1 MKIIKNAIG
10 RNLETFSKESLLS
23 GFLFFLVLSSWYI
36 LRPVRNEMAVQNASD
51 LPLLLAAGAFAMLL
65 VNPIYS
71 WVASRSNLKKIIIS
85 CYSFLILNLLAF
97 LYSWRVLDMG
107 DSILLGQIFY
117 IWCNVYSFFVVSIF
131 WVLIINIFRNSK
143 SRSFYGVIAAGGSMG
158 AFFGSE
164 ISKRF
169 AYTFEEFGLE
179 FFSFSAAIL
188 LFLAM
193 LVAIFI
199 INNLSSEKDA
209 HQSDEI
215 GGGSLDAIKNVIKT
229 SEIRSIAL
237 YTWIWTALMTVHWV
251 TAITI
256 IDDWSQDP
264 QERIIF
270 FSLIEQ
276 VVTPLT
282 LITQLFLTNNI
293 IKYWGI
299 KNILISYGFLFLLA
313 FISYGLMPSITVVA
327 IATVALRLFE
337 YGINKPTRETIYSFL
352 NKNDRYKSSVFI
364 DTFITRFGDLT
375 GVSFI
380 ALGKMASVGFSVMP
394 VLAIPFAAVL
404 SYTGNKISKKSSLK
418 DL

>member
-1 MKIIKNAIG
+1 MKSKKNVI
-10 RNLETFSKESLLS
+10 RRTFETFSGESLIS

-51 LPLLLAAGAFAMLL
+51 LPLLLAAGALVMLL
-65 VNPIYS
+65 ANPIYS

-107 DSILLGQIFY
+107 DSVLLGQIFY

-169 AYTFEEFGLE
+169 AYSFEEFGLE
-179 FFSFSAAIL
+179 FFSLSAAIL

-199 INNLSSEKDA
+199 INNSRSAKEV
-209 HQSDEI
+209 HQSQEI
-215 GGGSLDAIKNVIKT
+215 GGGSLDAIKNVIQT

-270 FSLIEQ
+270 FSTIEQ

-380 ALGKMASVGFSVMP
+380 ALGKVASVGFSVIP

-404 SYTGNKISKKSSLK
+404 SYTGIRISKNSLFK

>member
-10 RNLETFSKESLLS
+10 RSLETFSKESLLS

-51 LPLLLAAGAFAMLL
+51 LPLLLAAGALAMLL

-71 WVASRSNLKKIIIS
+71 WVASRSNLKRIIIS

-97 LYSWRVLDMG
+97 LYFWRVLDMG

-143 SRSFYGVIAAGGSMG
+143 SRSFYGVIAAGGSIG

-169 AYTFEEFGLE
+169 AYSFEEFGLE
-179 FFSFSAAIL
+179 FFSLSAAIL

-199 INNLSSEKDA
+199 INSSSAKET
-209 HQSDEI
+209 HQLEEV

-404 SYTGNKISKKSSLK
+404 SYTGNKISKNSSLK

>member
-1 MKIIKNAIG
+1 MKLTKNVIS
-10 RNLETFSKESLLS
+10 RTFETFSKESLLS

-51 LPLLLAAGAFAMLL
+51 LPLLLAAGALAMLL

-199 INNLSSEKDA
+199 INNLSSEKET

-404 SYTGNKISKKSSLK
+404 SYTGN
-418 DL
+418 

>member
-10 RNLETFSKESLLS
+10 RSLETFSKESLLS

-51 LPLLLAAGAFAMLL
+51 LPLLLAAGALAMLL

-71 WVASRSNLKKIIIS
+71 WVASRSNLKKIIVS

-143 SRSFYGVIAAGGSMG
+143 SRSFYGVIAAGGSIG

-169 AYTFEEFGLE
+169 AYSFEEFGLE
-179 FFSFSAAIL
+179 FFSLSAAIL

-199 INNLSSEKDA
+199 INSSSAKET
-209 HQSDEI
+209 HQLEEV

-404 SYTGNKISKKSSLK
+404 SYTGNKISKNSSLK

>member
-1 MKIIKNAIG
+1 MKLTKNVIS
-10 RNLETFSKESLLS
+10 RTFETFSKESLLS

-229 SEIRSIAL
+229 SEIRSIAI

-404 SYTGNKISKKSSLK
+404 SYTGFRISKNSSLK

>member
-10 RNLETFSKESLLS
+10 RSLETFSKESLLS

-51 LPLLLAAGAFAMLL
+51 LPLLLAAGALAMLL

-71 WVASRSNLKKIIIS
+71 WVASRSNLKRIIIS

-143 SRSFYGVIAAGGSMG
+143 SRSFYGVIAAGGSIG

-169 AYTFEEFGLE
+169 AYSFEEFGLE
-179 FFSFSAAIL
+179 FFSLSAAIL

-199 INNLSSEKDA
+199 INSSSAKET
-209 HQSDEI
+209 HQLEEV

-404 SYTGNKISKKSSLK
+404 SYTGNKISKNSSLK

>member
-1 MKIIKNAIG
+1 MKLTKNVIS
-10 RNLETFSKESLLS
+10 RTFETFSKESLLS

-404 SYTGNKISKKSSLK
+404 SYTGFRISKNSSLK

>member
-10 RNLETFSKESLLS
+10 RSLETFSKESLLS

-51 LPLLLAAGAFAMLL
+51 LPVLLAAGALAMLL

-71 WVASRSNLKKIIIS
+71 WVASRSNLKKIIVS

-143 SRSFYGVIAAGGSMG
+143 SRSFYGVIAAGGSIG

-169 AYTFEEFGLE
+169 AYSFEEFGLE
-179 FFSFSAAIL
+179 FFSLSAAIL

-199 INNLSSEKDA
+199 INSSSAKET
-209 HQSDEI
+209 HQLEEV

-404 SYTGNKISKKSSLK
+404 SYTGNKISKNSSLK

>member
-1 MKIIKNAIG
+1 MKLTKNVIS
-10 RNLETFSKESLLS
+10 RTFETFSKESLLS

-143 SRSFYGVIAAGGSMG
+143 SRSFYGVIAAGGSIG

-169 AYTFEEFGLE
+169 AYSFEEFGLE
-179 FFSFSAAIL
+179 FFSLSAAIL

-199 INNLSSEKDA
+199 INSSSAKKT
-209 HQSDEI
+209 HQSEEV

-404 SYTGNKISKKSSLK
+404 SYTGNKISKNSSLK

>member
-51 LPLLLAAGAFAMLL
+51 LPLLLAAGALAMLL

-143 SRSFYGVIAAGGSMG
+143 SRSFYGVIAAGGSIG

-169 AYTFEEFGLE
+169 AYSFEEFGLE
-179 FFSFSAAIL
+179 FFSLSAAIL

-199 INNLSSEKDA
+199 INSSSAKET
-209 HQSDEI
+209 HQLEEV

-404 SYTGNKISKKSSLK
+404 SYTGNKISKNSSLK

>member
-1 MKIIKNAIG
+1 
-10 RNLETFSKESLLS
+10 
-23 GFLFFLVLSSWYI
+23 
-36 LRPVRNEMAVQNASD
+36 
-51 LPLLLAAGAFAMLL
+51 
-65 VNPIYS
+65 
-71 WVASRSNLKKIIIS
+71 
-85 CYSFLILNLLAF
+85 
-97 LYSWRVLDMG
+97 
-107 DSILLGQIFY
+107 
-117 IWCNVYSFFVVSIF
+117 
-131 WVLIINIFRNSK
+131 
-143 SRSFYGVIAAGGSMG
+143 
-158 AFFGSE
+158 
-164 ISKRF
+164 
-169 AYTFEEFGLE
+169 
-179 FFSFSAAIL
+179 
-188 LFLAM
+188 
-193 LVAIFI
+193 
-199 INNLSSEKDA
+199 
-209 HQSDEI
+209 
-215 GGGSLDAIKNVIKT
+215 
-229 SEIRSIAL
+229 
-237 YTWIWTALMTVHWV
+237 MTVHWV

-404 SYTGNKISKKSSLK
+404 SYTGNKISKNSSLK

>member
-1 MKIIKNAIG
+1 MKSIKKIIGKTF
-10 RNLETFSKESLLS
+10 ETFSKDSLLS

-51 LPLLLAAGAFAMLL
+51 LPLLLAAGALVMLL

-71 WVASRSNLKKIIIS
+71 WVASRSNLKRIIIS
-85 CYSFLILNLLAF
+85 CYSFLIFNLLSF
-97 LYSWRVLDMG
+97 LYAWRVLGLG
-107 DSILLGQIFY
+107 DSIFLGQVFY

-143 SRSFYGVIAAGGSMG
+143 SRSFYGVIAAGGSIG
-158 AFFGSE
+158 AFFGSA

-169 AYTFEEFGLE
+169 AYSFEEFGLE
-179 FFSFSAAIL
+179 FFSLSAAIL
-188 LFLAM
+188 LFIAM
-193 LVAIFI
+193 MVAIFI
-199 INNLSSEKDA
+199 INTSNSMKDNNESEA
-209 HQSDEI
+209 V
-215 GGGSLDAIKNVIKT
+215 GGDGLDAIRNVIKI

-237 YTWIWTALMTVHWV
+237 YTWVWTALMTVHWV

-256 IDDWSQDP
+256 IDGWSQDP

-282 LITQLFLTNNI
+282 LITQLFLTNSI

-313 FISYGLMPSITVVA
+313 FISYGFMPSITVVA
-327 IATVALRLFE
+327 IATVVLRLFE
-337 YGINKPTRETIYSFL
+337 YGINKPTREIIYSFL

-380 ALGKMASVGFSVMP
+380 ALGKMASIGFSIMP

-404 SYTGNKISKKSSLK
+404 SYIGIKVSKGPSLK

>member
-10 RNLETFSKESLLS
+10 RSLETFSKESLLS

-51 LPLLLAAGAFAMLL
+51 LPLLLAAGALAMLL

-107 DSILLGQIFY
+107 DSIILGQIFY

-143 SRSFYGVIAAGGSMG
+143 SRSFYGVIAAGGSIG

-169 AYTFEEFGLE
+169 AYSFEEFGLE
-179 FFSFSAAIL
+179 FFSLSAAIL
-188 LFLAM
+188 LFFAM

-199 INNLSSEKDA
+199 INNSTSAKET
-209 HQSDEI
+209 HQSEEV

-404 SYTGNKISKKSSLK
+404 SYTGNKISKNSSLK

>member
-1 MKIIKNAIG
+1 
-10 RNLETFSKESLLS
+10 
-23 GFLFFLVLSSWYI
+23 
-36 LRPVRNEMAVQNASD
+36 
-51 LPLLLAAGAFAMLL
+51 
-65 VNPIYS
+65 
-71 WVASRSNLKKIIIS
+71 
-85 CYSFLILNLLAF
+85 
-97 LYSWRVLDMG
+97 MG

-199 INNLSSEKDA
+199 INNLSSEKDT

-229 SEIRSIAL
+229 SEIRSIAI

-404 SYTGNKISKKSSLK
+404 SYTGIRISKNSSLK

>member
-1 MKIIKNAIG
+1 MKLTKNVIS
-10 RNLETFSKESLLS
+10 RTFETFSKESLLS

-51 LPLLLAAGAFAMLL
+51 LPLLLAAGALAMLL

-143 SRSFYGVIAAGGSMG
+143 SRSFYGVIAAGGSIG

-169 AYTFEEFGLE
+169 AYSFEEFGLE
-179 FFSFSAAIL
+179 FFSLSAAIL

-199 INNLSSEKDA
+199 INNS
-209 HQSDEI
+209 
-215 GGGSLDAIKNVIKT
+215 T
-229 SEIRSIAL
+229 
-237 YTWIWTALMTVHWV
+237 
-251 TAITI
+251 
-256 IDDWSQDP
+256 
-264 QERIIF
+264 
-270 FSLIEQ
+270 
-276 VVTPLT
+276 
-282 LITQLFLTNNI
+282 
-293 IKYWGI
+293 
-299 KNILISYGFLFLLA
+299 FLFFIFTFKRHLA
-313 FISYGLMPSITVVA
+313 GLS
-327 IATVALRLFE
+327 RLSRF
-337 YGINKPTRETIYSFL
+337 NTKFL
-352 NKNDRYKSSVFI
+352 DS
-364 DTFITRFGDLT
+364 
-375 GVSFI
+375 
-380 ALGKMASVGFSVMP
+380 
-394 VLAIPFAAVL
+394 
-404 SYTGNKISKKSSLK
+404 
-418 DL
+418 

>member
-10 RNLETFSKESLLS
+10 RSLETFSKESLLS

-51 LPLLLAAGAFAMLL
+51 LPLLLAAGALAMLL

-71 WVASRSNLKKIIIS
+71 WVASRSNLKRIIIS

-143 SRSFYGVIAAGGSMG
+143 SRSFYGVIAAGGSIG

-169 AYTFEEFGLE
+169 AYSFEEFGLE
-179 FFSFSAAIL
+179 FFSLSAAIL

-199 INNLSSEKDA
+199 INSSSAKET
-209 HQSDEI
+209 HQLEEV

-380 ALGKMASVGFSVMP
+380 ALGKVASVSFSVMP

-404 SYTGNKISKKSSLK
+404 SYTGNKISKNSSLK

>member
-1 MKIIKNAIG
+1 MKLTKNVIS
-10 RNLETFSKESLLS
+10 RTFETFSKESLLS

-51 LPLLLAAGAFAMLL
+51 LPLLLAAGALAMLL

-404 SYTGNKISKKSSLK
+404 SYTGFRISKNSSLK

>member
-51 LPLLLAAGAFAMLL
+51 LPLLLAAGALAMLL

-71 WVASRSNLKKIIIS
+71 WVASRSNLKRIIIS

-143 SRSFYGVIAAGGSMG
+143 SRSFYGVIAAGGSIG

-169 AYTFEEFGLE
+169 AYSFEEFGLE
-179 FFSFSAAIL
+179 FFSLSAAIL

-199 INNLSSEKDA
+199 INSSSAKET
-209 HQSDEI
+209 HQLEEV

-404 SYTGNKISKKSSLK
+404 SYTGNKISKNSSLK

>member
-51 LPLLLAAGAFAMLL
+51 LPLLLAAGALAMLL

-71 WVASRSNLKKIIIS
+71 WVASRSNLKRIIIS

-97 LYSWRVLDMG
+97 LYFWRVLDMG

-143 SRSFYGVIAAGGSMG
+143 SRSFYGVIAAGGSIG

-169 AYTFEEFGLE
+169 AYSFEEFGLE
-179 FFSFSAAIL
+179 FFSLSAAIL

-199 INNLSSEKDA
+199 INSSSAKET
-209 HQSDEI
+209 HQLEEV

-404 SYTGNKISKKSSLK
+404 SYTGNKISKNSSLK

>member
-10 RNLETFSKESLLS
+10 RSLETFSKESLLS

-51 LPLLLAAGAFAMLL
+51 LPLLLAAGALAMLL

-71 WVASRSNLKKIIIS
+71 WVASRSNLKRIIIS

-97 LYSWRVLDMG
+97 LYSWRALDMG

-143 SRSFYGVIAAGGSMG
+143 SRSFYGVIAAGGSIG

-169 AYTFEEFGLE
+169 AYSFEEFGLE
-179 FFSFSAAIL
+179 FFSLSAAIL

-199 INNLSSEKDA
+199 INSSSAKET
-209 HQSDEI
+209 HQLEEV

-404 SYTGNKISKKSSLK
+404 SYTGNKISKNSSLK

>member
-1 MKIIKNAIG
+1 M
-10 RNLETFSKESLLS
+10 
-23 GFLFFLVLSSWYI
+23 
-36 LRPVRNEMAVQNASD
+36 
-51 LPLLLAAGAFAMLL
+51 
-65 VNPIYS
+65 
-71 WVASRSNLKKIIIS
+71 
-85 CYSFLILNLLAF
+85 
-97 LYSWRVLDMG
+97 
-107 DSILLGQIFY
+107 
-117 IWCNVYSFFVVSIF
+117 
-131 WVLIINIFRNSK
+131 LIINIFRNSK
-143 SRSFYGVIAAGGSMG
+143 SRSFYGVITAGGSIG
-158 AFFGSE
+158 ALFGSK
-164 ISKRF
+164 ISEWF
-169 AYTFEEFGLE
+169 AYSFEEFGLE
-179 FFSFSAAIL
+179 FFSLSAAIL

-199 INNLSSEKDA
+199 INISSSVKESN
-209 HQSDEI
+209 QSEEI

-229 SEIRSIAL
+229 SEIRSIAI

-256 IDDWSQDP
+256 IEDWSQDP

-270 FSLIEQ
+270 FSQIEQ
-276 VVTPLT
+276 VVIPLT
-282 LITQLFLTNNI
+282 LIIQLFLTNNI
-293 IKYWGI
+293 IKYLGI

-380 ALGKMASVGFSVMP
+380 ALGKMASVSFSVMP

-404 SYTGNKISKKSSLK
+404 SYTGIRISKNTSLK

>member
-1 MKIIKNAIG
+1 MKLTKNVIS
-10 RNLETFSKESLLS
+10 RTFETFSKESLLS

-71 WVASRSNLKKIIIS
+71 WVASRSNLKRIIIS

-404 SYTGNKISKKSSLK
+404 SYTGFRISKNSSLK

>member
-1 MKIIKNAIG
+1 MKLTKNVIS
-10 RNLETFSKESLLS
+10 RTFETFSKESLLS

-143 SRSFYGVIAAGGSMG
+143 SRSFYGVIAAGGSIG

-169 AYTFEEFGLE
+169 AYSFEEFGLE
-179 FFSFSAAIL
+179 FFSLSAAIL

-199 INNLSSEKDA
+199 INSSSAKET
-209 HQSDEI
+209 HQLEEV

-404 SYTGNKISKKSSLK
+404 SYTGNKISKNSSLK

>member
-1 MKIIKNAIG
+1 MKLTKNVIS
-10 RNLETFSKESLLS
+10 RTFETFSKESLLS

-199 INNLSSEKDA
+199 INNLSSEKDT

-404 SYTGNKISKKSSLK
+404 SYTGKKKKKNSSLK

>member
-1 MKIIKNAIG
+1 MKLTKNVIS
-10 RNLETFSKESLLS
+10 RTFETFSKESLLS

-51 LPLLLAAGAFAMLL
+51 LPLLLAAGALAMLL

-229 SEIRSIAL
+229 SEIRSIAI

-404 SYTGNKISKKSSLK
+404 SYTGFRISKNSSLK

>member
-1 MKIIKNAIG
+1 
-10 RNLETFSKESLLS
+10 
-23 GFLFFLVLSSWYI
+23 
-36 LRPVRNEMAVQNASD
+36 
-51 LPLLLAAGAFAMLL
+51 
-65 VNPIYS
+65 
-71 WVASRSNLKKIIIS
+71 
-85 CYSFLILNLLAF
+85 
-97 LYSWRVLDMG
+97 
-107 DSILLGQIFY
+107 
-117 IWCNVYSFFVVSIF
+117 
-131 WVLIINIFRNSK
+131 
-143 SRSFYGVIAAGGSMG
+143 MG

-352 NKNDRYKSSVFI
+352 NKNDGYKSSVFI

-404 SYTGNKISKKSSLK
+404 SYTGIRISKNSSLK

>member
-10 RNLETFSKESLLS
+10 RSLETFSKESLLS

-51 LPLLLAAGAFAMLL
+51 LPLLLAAGALAMLL

-143 SRSFYGVIAAGGSMG
+143 SRSFYGVIAAGGSIG

-169 AYTFEEFGLE
+169 AYSFEEFGLE
-179 FFSFSAAIL
+179 FFSLSAAIL

-199 INNLSSEKDA
+199 INSSSAKET
-209 HQSDEI
+209 HQLEEV

-404 SYTGNKISKKSSLK
+404 SYTGNKISKNSSLK